1 MLHRLAAATA
11 AMMLW
16 AMGAHAE
23 PTRAPE
29 PAAAAPTAA
38 PASSAGAPSRS
49 PSTSF
54 GDRFFRGT
62 TPGELPTEKL
72 ALVATLY
79 VGAATSIGVGIAA
92 LVSAGSKQNDAES
105 FKQGAPRGF
114 CDDLASSTCATYRR
128 LLDSERSRRETGMA
142 LLGVGGLLVLGG
154 ALTAEL
160 WHNDVGSAVALD
172 VSPSGLSL
180 GLHGRF

>member
-1 MLHRLAAATA
+1 MLRRLAAPTAALLLWATA
-11 AMMLW
+11 
-16 AMGAHAE
+16 AHAE
-23 PTRAPE
+23 PTTPPGTTAPV
-29 PAAAAPTAA
+29 AA
-38 PASSAGAPSRS
+38 PAQTSSV
-49 PSTSF
+49 SF

-79 VGAATSIGVGIAA
+79 VGAATSIGVGIAS
-92 LVSAGSKQNDAES
+92 LVSAGSKHDDAEA
-105 FKQGAPRGF
+105 FKQAQERGF
-114 CDDLASSTCATYRR
+114 CDDLASSACATYRR
-128 LLDSERSRRETGMA
+128 LLDNERSRRETGIA

-160 WHNDVGSAVALD
+160 WHNDLAPQVAVD
-172 VSPSGLSL
+172 MGGKGLTL

>member
-16 AMGAHAE
+16 AVGAQAE

-29 PAAAAPTAA
+29 PAAAVPTA
-38 PASSAGAPSRS
+38 PASAAGTPSRS
-49 PSTSF
+49 PTTSF

-92 LVSAGSKQNDAES
+92 LVSAGSKHQDAES
-105 FKQGAPRGF
+105 FKAASPPDF
-114 CDDLASSTCATYRR
+114 CRDLASSTCATYHR
-128 LLDSERSRRETGMA
+128 LVDSERSRRETGMA
-142 LLGVGGLLVLGG
+142 LLGVGGLLMLGG

-160 WHNDVGSAVALD
+160 WHNDASSAVALD
-172 VSPSGLSL
+172 VSSNGLSV